1 MTFFSIDD
9 VFAAIL
15 RGTGRQIGA
24 RIMEAMNDKVSIAAA
39 GGLFLATASCA
50 YAVSFTS
57 DPIATL
63 NEQQKLGPG
72 SHSVRI
78 GNQTYTWRGPPPP
91 YLRYYYYRHYN
102 GYRHH

>member
-1 MTFFSIDD
+1 M
-9 VFAAIL
+9 
-15 RGTGRQIGA
+15 GRQIAA
-24 RIMEAMNDKVSIAAA
+24 RMMEAMNGKLSMAAA

-78 GNQTYTWRGPPPP
+78 GNQTYTWRGPPPN
-91 YLRYYYYRHYN
+91 YLCYYYYHYYDRYPHRR
-102 GYRHH
+102 YRRRSTP